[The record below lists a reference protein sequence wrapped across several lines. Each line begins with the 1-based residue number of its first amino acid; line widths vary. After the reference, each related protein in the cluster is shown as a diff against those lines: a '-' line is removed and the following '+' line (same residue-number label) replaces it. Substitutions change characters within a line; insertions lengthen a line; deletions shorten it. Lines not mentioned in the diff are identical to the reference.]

1 MANIVRRPYQQ
12 VPSLRTPVRP
22 ARPIGPAGPR
32 GGGAGAG
39 SRGGAQ
45 TYVDPSGGDI
55 ERARVVR
62 QQQAM
67 EADARAR
74 RETQEQQRQ
83 EAGAR
88 AEQQRQEA
96 AASTERQRQESMTI
110 AERKRQEGRQH
121 SIFSELIGGGG
132 GGNHAGGFQS
142 FAATPAPAAPSFS
155 FDGLRSAAMPMSGG
169 GSIQPIGSIAPIDT
183 RAADDAR
190 FARARDQA
198 GMTGRA
204 SLNSLRGLLGETGQ
218 LGGGAEAAAT
228 RDIVQRAAGQMGEVG
243 RSQAIQ
249 GSERNFQTA
258 LANQQAALTRRG
270 QDIGAQ
276 EAQARLAL
284 AQTQLQS
291 QRSLEMLRMAL
302 SQTAAT
308 MGSLY

>member
-1 MANIVRRPYQQ
+1 MAGNIRQSLYRQNTRGPRSSGGYLYGSAGPQWDSYWRAKDAAEQHREAAPVRRASSMMSLMGMQ
-12 VPSLRTPVRP
+12 PS
-22 ARPIGPAGPR
+22 
-32 GGGAGAG
+32 
-39 SRGGAQ
+39 
-45 TYVDPSGGDI
+45 
-55 ERARVVR
+55 
-62 QQQAM
+62 
-67 EADARAR
+67 
-74 RETQEQQRQ
+74 
-83 EAGAR
+83 
-88 AEQQRQEA
+88 
-96 AASTERQRQESMTI
+96 
-110 AERKRQEGRQH
+110 
-121 SIFSELIGGGG
+121 GGGG
-132 GGNHAGGFQS
+132 GGGGFMGGGGGGAISSS
-142 FAATPAPAAPSFS
+142 FGGSQA
-155 FDGLRSAAMPMSGG
+155 AAMPMSGG
-169 GSIQPIGSIAPIDT
+169 GGNIQSTASVAPIDT